1 MVILSPLGRLELFI
15 NYFSNGFPELCLSTT
30 FRFGLSPKP
39 DFLRWVTFRHNR
51 TPRLQLQSHLRIGT
65 AILYSHYVGTC
76 KLRDQLQI
84 SSEADG
90 GIIFPG
96 QPTSAQILFLLLS
109 HLQNNLFAQTLRYA
123 QNFILGISIICLW

>member
-1 MVILSPLGRLELFI
+1 M
-15 NYFSNGFPELCLSTT
+15 
-30 FRFGLSPKP
+30 
-39 DFLRWVTFRHNR
+39 
-51 TPRLQLQSHLRIGT
+51 GT
-65 AILYSHYVGTC
+65 AILYSHYVGTS

-109 HLQNNLFAQTLRYA
+109 HLQNNLLAQTLRYA
-123 QNFILGISIICLW
+123 QNFILGISMICLW